1 MSIVDR
7 IHGIQKKVAAGAIA
21 AATLIAGMGLA
32 APAYAA
38 DFTLVGPDTVPS
50 SDKFQITALG
60 LPADVATDD
69 ITWETSQWRNAMQS
83 IWPQNQGNTSTWD
96 ADMTPYEDGMVTISA
111 TYQGQTAEKTVKVEK
126 RSYQYLAGFDL
137 TADGLEGSDG
147 EYTLHIPSG
156 GTVET
161 STTFNPENATYQH
174 LIWQSM
180 DPSVVRGGAD
190 GVIRAV
196 NNGTADLV
204 AYSYGKIH
212 KKTIHVTVGGDAPVN
227 IPVESVSINGGD
239 ATMQTGET
247 KTLSATVLPSNATN
261 KKVTWSSSD
270 EKIATV
276 DSKGNIKANKAG
288 TATIKATA
296 GGKSASVTVTVEEA
310 PPAPYASVKI
320 DGGDFSV
327 KAGETHQ
334 LTAKLLAADGTEV
347 TSDDALT
354 WRSSNT
360 AIASV
365 DANGLVTG
373 VAKGTANITVTVGDK
388 SDTVAAT
395 VTEDEPVAN
404 STTIYYPSSKYG
416 ANSTYLH
423 WRFANGTWTTA
434 PGDKM
439 SAACDGYV
447 SFTIANPDAKDI
459 EFVFNNGSGQWDNK
473 GGTSGQNYMASGETV
488 VITDNSGNYSTVA
501 PCVVTIPVETVSI
514 AGGDVEL
521 KEGASKQLVATVS
534 PSNATNRS
542 VSWKSSNTSVA
553 TVDAS
558 GKVTA
563 VAAGSATVTATAGGK
578 SASVKVTV
586 ASDYVAVSSV
596 SVSPSRLDLQRGGS
610 GQLSATVAPSDA
622 SDRAVSWRSSNPAV
636 ASVDAN
642 GRVTALKAGVA
653 SVTATA
659 GGVVSPAVEVTVKA
673 APRGDTLGIR
683 RGTEYHFRYSL
694 STGPADKTVR
704 MGMSNDVALVGDWD
718 GDGKDT
724 LMLRRGNMNYVYNDL
739 DGKTLARSFQYGAAG
754 DVVLVGDWDGD
765 GKDTLAI
772 RRGNAFHIRNS
783 LTTGPADRVVNY
795 GLATDQIL
803 VGDWDGDG
811 KDTLMVRRGN
821 ENHVRNSL
829 TTGKADRIF
838 NYGLA
843 SDRILVGDWD
853 ADGKDT
859 LMVRRGN
866 ENHVR
871 NSLTTGKA
879 DRIFNYGLAT
889 DTVLVGNWTGR

>member
-7 IHGIQKKVAAGAIA
+7 IHGIQKKVTAGAIA
-21 AATLIAGMGLA
+21 AATLIAGMGLVT
-32 APAYAA
+32 PAYAA

-83 IWPQNQGNTSTWD
+83 IWPQDQGNTSTWD

-137 TADGLEGSDG
+137 TANGLEGSDG

-161 STTFNPENATYQH
+161 SATFNPENATYQH

-204 AYSYGKIH
+204 VYSYGRIH

-239 ATMQTGET
+239 VTMQAGET
-247 KTLSATVLPSNATN
+247 KTLSATVSPSNATN
-261 KKVTWSSSD
+261 KKVTWSTSNPMVAS
-270 EKIATV
+270 V
-276 DSKGNIKANKAG
+276 DNSGTITARKAG
-288 TATIKATA
+288 TVTIKATA

-327 KAGETHQ
+327 KAGETRQ
-334 LTAKLLAADGTEV
+334 LTAKMLAADGTEV

-360 AIASV
+360 AVASV

-388 SDTVAAT
+388 SDAVTAT
-395 VTEDEPVAN
+395 VTEDEPVVN
-404 STTIYYPSSKYG
+404 STTIYYPSSKFG

-459 EFVFNNGSGQWDNK
+459 EFVFNNGAGQWDNK
-473 GGTSGQNYMASGETV
+473 GGISGQNYMASGETV
-488 VITDNSGNYSTVA
+488 VITDNSGDYLTTA
-501 PCVVTIPVETVSI
+501 PCVVVVPVESVAIT
-514 AGGDVEL
+514 GGDFTL
-521 KEGASKQLVATVS
+521 KEGTSKKLSVTVA
-534 PSNATNRS
+534 PSNATDRTVTWTSSDDAVATVDAAGVVKAANTGTATITATADGKSASVTVTVTPAVETVES
-542 VSWKSSNTSVA
+542 VSITGTGVSNGKLAVQTGKSVQLKAVIKPSAVTGVVYWSSSDTSVA
-553 TVDAS
+553 TVDGNGKLTAKNEGMAAITVTVS
-558 GKVTA
+558 GKTDSLV
-563 VAAGSATVTATAGGK
+563 VTVTK
-578 SASVKVTV
+578 N
-586 ASDYVAVSSV
+586 
-596 SVSPSRLDLQRGGS
+596 GGS
-610 GQLSATVAPSDA
+610 
-622 SDRAVSWRSSNPAV
+622 SDRFSDVPAGV
-636 ASVDAN
+636 PFHDEIEWLAAN
-642 GRVTALKAGVA
+642 G
-653 SVTATA
+653 
-659 GGVVSPAVEVTVKA
+659 
-673 APRGDTLGIR
+673 I
-683 RGTEYHFRYSL
+683 
-694 STGPADKTVR
+694 
-704 MGMSNDVALVGDWD
+704 SNG
-718 GDGKDT
+718 
-724 LMLRRGNMNYVYNDL
+724 Y
-739 DGKTLARSFQYGAAG
+739 
-754 DVVLVGDWDGD
+754 
-765 GKDTLAI
+765 
-772 RRGNAFHIRNS
+772 
-783 LTTGPADRVVNY
+783 
-795 GLATDQIL
+795 
-803 VGDWDGDG
+803 
-811 KDTLMVRRGN
+811 
-821 ENHVRNSL
+821 
-829 TTGKADRIF
+829 
-838 NYGLA
+838 
-843 SDRILVGDWD
+843 
-853 ADGKDT
+853 ADG
-859 LMVRRGN
+859 R
-866 ENHVR
+866 
-871 NSLTTGKA
+871 
-879 DRIFNYGLAT
+879 
-889 DTVLVGNWTGR
+889 

>member
-7 IHGIQKKVAAGAIA
+7 IHGIQKKVVAGAIA
-21 AATLIAGMGLA
+21 AATLIAGMGLV

-50 SDKFQITALG
+50 SDKFQVTALG

-83 IWPQNQGNTSTWD
+83 IWPQDQGNTSTWD

-111 TYQGQTAEKTVKVEK
+111 TYQGQTAEKTIKVEK

-161 STTFNPENATYQH
+161 SATFNPENATYQH
-174 LIWQSM
+174 LVWQSM

-196 NNGTADLV
+196 GNGTADLV
-204 AYSYGKIH
+204 VYSYGRIH

-239 ATMQTGET
+239 VTMQAGET
-247 KTLSATVLPSNATN
+247 KTLSATVSPSNATN
-261 KKVTWSSSD
+261 KKVTWSTSNPMVAS
-270 EKIATV
+270 V
-276 DSKGNIKANKAG
+276 DNSGTITARKAG
-288 TATIKATA
+288 TVTIKATA
-296 GGKSASVTVTVEEA
+296 GGKSASITVTIEEA

-327 KAGETHQ
+327 KAGETRQ

-347 TSDDALT
+347 TSDDTLT

-360 AIASV
+360 AVASV

-373 VAKGTANITVTVGDK
+373 VAKGTANITVTVGGK
-388 SDTVAAT
+388 SDAVAAT

-473 GGTSGQNYMASGETV
+473 GGISGQNYMASGETV
-488 VITDNSGNYSTVA
+488 VITDNSGNYSTTA
-501 PCVVTIPVETVSI
+501 PCVVTIPVASVTI
-514 AGGDVEL
+514 PGGDFTL
-521 KEGASKQLVATVS
+521 REG
-534 PSNATNRS
+534 
-542 VSWKSSNTSVA
+542 
-553 TVDAS
+553 DA
-558 GKVTA
+558 KKIT
-563 VAAGSATVTATAGGK
+563 ATVTPANATDKTVTWTSSDVAVAVVDGTGTVKAVNAGTATITVTAGDK
-578 SASVKVTV
+578 NT
-586 ASDYVAVSSV
+586 
-596 SVSPSRLDLQRGGS
+596 
-610 GQLSATVAPSDA
+610 
-622 SDRAVSWRSSNPAV
+622 AV

-642 GRVTALKAGVA
+642 GLVTGVAKGTANITVTVGGKSDAVAATVTEDEPVANSTTIYYPSSKYGANSTYLHWRFANGTWTTAPGDKMSAACDGYVSFTIANPDAKDIEFVFNNGSGQWDNKGGISGQNYMASGETVVITDNSGNYSTTAPCVVTIPVA
-653 SVTATA
+653 SVTIPGGDFTLREGDAKKITATVTPA
-659 GGVVSPAVEVTVKA
+659 NATDKTVTWTSSDVAVAVVDGTGTVKA
-673 APRGDTLGIR
+673 VNAGTATITVTAGDKHATVLLTVTAAPRFADVPFDHQFYADIEWLAASGITS
-683 RGTEYHFRYSL
+683 G
-694 STGPADKTVR
+694 A
-704 MGMSNDVALVGDWD
+704 D
-718 GDGKDT
+718 GDGGSSF
-724 LMLRRGNMNYVYNDL
+724 RRCAV
-739 DGKTLARSFQYGAAG
+739 RPS
-754 DVVLVGDWDGD
+754 VLCGY
-765 GKDTLAI
+765 
-772 RRGNAFHIRNS
+772 
-783 LTTGPADRVVNY
+783 RVV
-795 GLATDQIL
+795 GR
-803 VGDWDGDG
+803 VGHHQW
-811 KDTLMVRRGN
+811 
-821 ENHVRNSL
+821 
-829 TTGKADRIF
+829 
-838 NYGLA
+838 
-843 SDRILVGDWD
+843 
-853 ADGKDT
+853 
-859 LMVRRGN
+859 
-866 ENHVR
+866 
-871 NSLTTGKA
+871 
-879 DRIFNYGLAT
+879 
-889 DTVLVGNWTGR
+889 

>member
-21 AATLIAGMGLA
+21 AATLIAGVGLV

-50 SDKFQITALG
+50 SDKFQVTALG
-60 LPADVATDD
+60 LPTDVATDD
-69 ITWETSQWRNAMQS
+69 ITWETSQWRNAMRS
-83 IWPQNQGNTSTWD
+83 TWPQDQGNTSTWD

-111 TYQGQTAEKTVKVEK
+111 TYQGQTAEKTIKVEK

-161 STTFNPENATYQH
+161 SATFNPGNATYQH
-174 LIWQSM
+174 LVWQSM

-196 NNGTADLV
+196 GNGTADLI
-204 AYSYGKIH
+204 AYSYGRIH

-239 ATMQTGET
+239 VTMQTGET
-247 KTLSATVLPSNATN
+247 KTLSATVSPSNATN
-261 KKVTWSSSD
+261 KKVTWSTSNPMVAS
-270 EKIATV
+270 V
-276 DSKGNIKANKAG
+276 DNSGTIMARKAG
-288 TATIKATA
+288 TVTIKATA
-296 GGKSASVTVTVEEA
+296 GGKSASITVTIKEA

-327 KAGETHQ
+327 KVGETRQ

-347 TSDDALT
+347 TSNDDLT

-360 AIASV
+360 AVASV

-388 SDTVAAT
+388 SDTVTAT

-473 GGTSGQNYMASGETV
+473 GGVSGQNYMASGETV
-488 VITDNSGNYSTVA
+488 VITDNSGDYATTA
-501 PCVVTIPVETVSI
+501 PCVVTIPVASVTI
-514 AGGDVEL
+514 AGGDFTL
-521 KEGASKQLVATVS
+521 KEGVAKKIVATVA
-534 PSNATNRS
+534 PANATDKT
-542 VSWKSSNTSVA
+542 VTWTSSDAAVA

-558 GKVTA
+558 GTVKAVKAGTA
-563 VAAGSATVTATAGGK
+563 TITATAGGK

-586 ASDYVAVSSV
+586 TLTTVPVESVTITGAGVKNGKISIESGKSVQLNATITPSSAVAGV
-596 SVSPSRLDLQRGGS
+596 
-610 GQLSATVAPSDA
+610 
-622 SDRAVSWRSSNPAV
+622 VSWSSMDQSV
-636 ASVDAN
+636 ASVDGN
-642 GRVTALKAGVA
+642 GKVTAKAEGVTVITVTASGCSASLVLEVSGVAPSSSRFPDVPQSHHFYADVEWLASRGITTGNADGTFGPDQETTRAQTVVFLYRLAVARGDKVAAAYKPSAADYTRFPDVKAG
-653 SVTATA
+653 SFGATA
-659 GGVVSPAVEVTVKA
+659 ILWA
-673 APRGDTLGIR
+673 ASKGI
-683 RGTEYHFRYSL
+683 
-694 STGPADKTVR
+694 
-704 MGMSNDVALVGDWD
+704 
-718 GDGKDT
+718 
-724 LMLRRGNMNYVYNDL
+724 
-739 DGKTLARSFQYGAAG
+739 
-754 DVVLVGDWDGD
+754 
-765 GKDTLAI
+765 
-772 RRGNAFHIRNS
+772 
-783 LTTGPADRVVNY
+783 TTGRPDGTFGGDAPVTRDQMVTFLNRFAVVQGDAQAKSFRPSASEY
-795 GLATDQIL
+795 ARFSDVKQGTFASREIL
-803 VGDWDGDG
+803 WGVSAGIVNGG
-811 KDTLMVRRGN
+811 
-821 ENHVRNSL
+821 
-829 TTGKADRIF
+829 TGKF
-838 NYGLA
+838 NPGA
-843 SDRILVGDWD
+843 STPREQMAAFLHRLNTHLD
-853 ADGKDT
+853 KQ
-859 LMVRRGN
+859 
-866 ENHVR
+866 
-871 NSLTTGKA
+871 
-879 DRIFNYGLAT
+879 
-889 DTVLVGNWTGR
+889 

>member
-21 AATLIAGMGLA
+21 AATLIAGMGLV

-83 IWPQNQGNTSTWD
+83 IWPQDQGNTSTWD

-161 STTFNPENATYQH
+161 SATFNPENATYQH

-196 NNGTADLV
+196 GNGTADLI
-204 AYSYGKIH
+204 AYSYGRIH

-227 IPVESVSINGGD
+227 IPVESVAINGGD
-239 ATMQTGET
+239 VTMQAGET
-247 KTLSATVLPSNATN
+247 KTLSATVSPSNATN
-261 KKVTWSSSD
+261 KKITWSTSNPM
-270 EKIATV
+270 IASV
-276 DSKGNIKANKAG
+276 DNSGTITARKAG

-296 GGKSASVTVTVEEA
+296 GDKSASVTVTIEEA

-327 KAGETHQ
+327 KAGETRQ

-347 TSDDALT
+347 TSGDTLT

-360 AIASV
+360 AVASV

-373 VAKGTANITVTVGDK
+373 VAKGIANITVTVGDK
-388 SDTVAAT
+388 SDAVAAT

-459 EFVFNNGSGQWDNK
+459 EFVFNNGNGTWDNK
-473 GGTSGQNYMASGETV
+473 DGVSGQNYMASGETV
-488 VITDNSGNYSTVA
+488 VITNNSGNYATVA
-501 PCVVTIPVETVSI
+501 PCVVTIPVESVTI
-514 AGGDVEL
+514 AGSDFTL
-521 KEGASKQLVATVS
+521 KEGDAKKIAATVA
-534 PSNATNRS
+534 PTNATDKT
-542 VSWKSSNTSVA
+542 VTWTSSDASVA

-558 GKVTA
+558 GTVKAVKAGTA
-563 VAAGSATVTATAGGK
+563 TITATAGGK
-578 SASVKVTV
+578 SAIVTV
-586 ASDYVAVSSV
+586 TVKGEDPIVAVQSV
-596 SVSPSRLDLQRGGS
+596 SIAGGDFTLDTGKTKV
-610 GQLSATVAPSDA
+610 LSATVKPDNATNKAVAWSSSDA
-622 SDRAVSWRSSNPAV
+622 SV
-636 ASVDAN
+636 ASVDAS
-642 GRVTALKAGVA
+642 GKVTAKKAGTATITAKSGGKSASVKVSVKAVA
-653 SVTATA
+653 SVSK
-659 GGVVSPAVEVTVKA
+659 GDSLGVRRGNRYYVRNSLSSGNADVEFTYGLASDQVLVGDWDGDGK
-673 APRGDTLGIR
+673 DTLVLR
-683 RGTEYHFRYSL
+683 RGNRYYVRNSL
-694 STGPADKTVR
+694 TPGHADKEFTLGLATDQV
-704 MGMSNDVALVGDWD
+704 LVGDWD

-724 LMLRRGNMNYVYNDL
+724 LMLRRGNQFLVYN
-739 DGKTLARSFQYGAAG
+739 TLGSSTVDRVFYYGLPS
-754 DVVLVGDWDGD
+754 DVVLVGDWNGD
-765 GKDTLAI
+765 GKDTLAM
-772 RRGNAFHIRNS
+772 RRGVAYYMRNS
-783 LTTGPADRVVNY
+783 LGS
-795 GLATDQIL
+795 G
-803 VGDWDGDG
+803 
-811 KDTLMVRRGN
+811 
-821 ENHVRNSL
+821 
-829 TTGKADRIF
+829 
-838 NYGLA
+838 
-843 SDRILVGDWD
+843 
-853 ADGKDT
+853 
-859 LMVRRGN
+859 
-866 ENHVR
+866 
-871 NSLTTGKA
+871 
-879 DRIFNYGLAT
+879 
-889 DTVLVGNWTGR
+889 